1 MMARATPAVAL
12 DGVSYRYPGTDA
24 GVADISMTI
33 EAGELVVCIGPSGC
47 GKTTLLRLVAGFLKP
62 DAGVIRLNGED
73 VSEVPTRTRECGVV
87 FQAYALFPHM
97 RVWENV
103 AYPLRVR
110 DIPLD
115 ERRRRAND
123 MLELVGLS
131 GLHDRLPAQL
141 SGGQQQRVAL
151 ARALIFHPRALL
163 LDEPLSA
170 LDAATRV
177 AMRDEIRRIQRRQNL
192 ASLLI
197 THDQDEALSLA
208 DRVVVLRDGRLV
220 QSASPQEIYDTP
232 VDAFVANFVGRA
244 NLLDAQVV
252 DAQTVDTPIGRLATL
267 PHGRAIGSTL
277 RLLVRP
283 ERIEPAAPAA
293 GENVFPAQVLR
304 DRFYGATRQIEV
316 AAGNGRLEIETAAR
330 DHFANVRVPRDAIQF
345 LRNQ

>member
-1 MMARATPAVAL
+1 
-12 DGVSYRYPGTDA
+12 
-24 GVADISMTI
+24 
-33 EAGELVVCIGPSGC
+33 
-47 GKTTLLRLVAGFLKP
+47 
-62 DAGVIRLNGED
+62 
-73 VSEVPTRTRECGVV
+73 TRTRECGVV

-252 DAQTVDTPIGRLATL
+252 DAQTVDTPIGRLATAGGPDAHDEL
-267 PHGRAIGSTL
+267 A
-277 RLLVRP
+277 RLDSHRDVSHTRVGAGVTVADAV
-283 ERIEPAAPAA
+283 ERDRRCRTRHHASAACTRVAPPAANPPAMA
-293 GENVFPAQVLR
+293 ASNASASR
-304 DRFYGATRQIEV
+304 ITV
-316 AAGNGRLEIETAAR
+316 AAQ
-330 DHFANVRVPRDAIQF
+330 ANPVAP
-345 LRNQ
+345 